1 MRHTEENITRPIQR
15 QQKASRLLLAQKSRH
30 FLLPLEIMGDRNNGD
45 RNNGDKIMGT
55 GCDSPT

>member
-30 FLLPLEIMGDRNNGD
+30 FLLPLEIMGTE
-45 RNNGDKIMGT
+45 IMGT
-55 GCDSPT
+55 GYFL